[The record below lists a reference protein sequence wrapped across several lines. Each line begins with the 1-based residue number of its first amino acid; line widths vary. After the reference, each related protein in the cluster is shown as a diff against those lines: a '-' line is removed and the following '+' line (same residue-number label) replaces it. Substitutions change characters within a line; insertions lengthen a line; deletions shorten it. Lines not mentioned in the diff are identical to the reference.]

1 MASTICIVDEIN
13 ANFVDNSAT
22 PRGVDRTYRIVVNS
36 VSGNPSPTPDDYR
49 VQAEIDLRLSPLC
62 PLVDFH
68 YGTLYRRNWNINR
81 EGSLPDQF
89 LAKVNW
95 DYWKPQDPQ
104 DPAATE
110 FFSGGVT
117 RLQTQQNIAFK
128 RIGQYSYGTN
138 TPPKLGGL
146 IGVTTG
152 PEGKVEGTESSVPV
166 LNFSLRQL
174 HPNGTFNLAWL
185 AFAYTFVGKPNSA
198 PWRGFGIGEVML
210 LSVDGDDSDPDGD
223 ELSFSFEARPTQTNI
238 KIPTIAPGPWNLPG
252 IPIDIT
258 VPEVRGF
265 DYMWV
270 VTRKQKVLDGEL
282 IIDVA
287 EAAYVDQL
295 TDYVNLN
302 LLV

>member
-152 PEGKVEGTESSVPV
+152 PEGKVGSTESSVPV
-166 LNFSLRQL
+166 LNFSAASAAPKRNIQSCMAGLCLHVRRQARRC
-174 HPNGTFNLAWL
+174 PVAWL
-185 AFAYTFVGKPNSA
+185 RH
-198 PWRGFGIGEVML
+198 WRGHL

-223 ELSFSFEARPTQTNI
+223 ELSFNSRHARRRPTSSPDHRTGSV
-238 KIPTIAPGPWNLPG
+238 PPG